1 MTRRLSADVS
11 SGNMLSPTAIGAPD
25 DSGSTQRGAH
35 HHHRSHLSSSP
46 PQMATASS
54 TEAGSS
60 RLSWHSA
67 GSHTQPAAVPSS
79 PRLTADSARAPPSP
93 RLPTFPPQ
101 KSASGSSSTS
111 ELSPVT
117 PNMTWTGSHH
127 SGSRPPSVS
136 GHSANSHGTQSNLHS
151 DAHASPSDYSFDGH
165 RSDRER
171 DRDRDRAARDRDRP
185 PPSSKRREGRS
196 SEPSSRSA
204 QTCAKCRE
212 PMVGQFVRALGA
224 VYHLDCFKCQ
234 DCGKVVASKFFPID
248 AGDGSGKQLPLCET
262 DYFRRLNLLCSKCGA
277 ALRGSYITA
286 LDMKFHVEHFTC
298 SVCPTVF
305 GPQDSYYEHGGKVY
319 CHFHYSTRFAVKCTG
334 CQTAILKQFVEIN
347 RNSVDEHWH
356 PECYMIHKFW
366 NIKLAPSKPVKT
378 KELEPALAQNGQ
390 GDAAA
395 DATSDQQ
402 HGERLDETQEPEH
415 FAQELSETPES
426 LKTRQKTME
435 EQVYRIWTV
444 LSAFEESSAACISE
458 MLRHVSSG
466 HYLEG
471 VRMAEKFV
479 LHVETL
485 FAAIDELSAQF
496 KLAGT
501 KEMSHVR
508 EARMLCK
515 KVVNFF
521 SLLSHTHATGAR
533 KMSITQELLSLV
545 TGLAHY
551 LKILIRI
558 ALTASLKLEREFG
571 NKAAIS
577 AFLSRLERLA
587 RDPEAHKIAT
597 APALNG
603 RSASNASSK
612 SRAYGYKSLTRAVGS
627 TMVGQGEATTD
638 LCRGCNL
645 TVEEEC
651 ARFGTS
657 ARWHLPCLTCHAC
670 GKAASRDRIDDSGS
684 SSNFVYLKDYRLQLP
699 PSSDTGHSGRLSDD
713 GMPFCSSCAPEAAK
727 EGFEYVTR
735 LEQYAFLLCVAL
747 NKLYALL
754 KQRGVVPSSPPAEE
768 EDNADARSLHDTY
781 RDSTDIKRMK
791 SVNLDRKLSTT
802 TAKTP
807 KRSTVVQSP
816 SGRVAQQND
825 TSIPLFSGKPPVPSR
840 KDQPLVDPVRGTTI
854 PRSAVTAPSAP
865 PVPPVPVAARQRTSD
880 PATSLA
886 PSPQPSPRPTLV
898 RATTAIEIVDDQL
911 PDQTVLLQEQTGL
924 GGPAE
929 PTRDEEGITLA
940 DLPVVMEAE
949 AAREQQGTTG
959 YAPHGSGLLLSELS
973 ALEYL
978 IVRHVAALILTN
990 QTALRDVVSLDEL
1003 LDMIDAR
1010 RGTFWNKLFKGGKKE
1025 KLEKKKG
1032 VFGIPLD
1039 VLVERNGADSMHG
1052 AGQAALRV
1060 PSFIDDVI
1068 AAMKQMDMSVEGIF
1082 RKNGNIRRL
1091 KDLSEALDRDSASV
1105 NLSDDNPVQ
1114 LAALL
1119 KRFLRDLPDPLLS
1132 FRVFPLFIAAE
1143 RIEHFEE
1150 RKRALHLC
1158 CCLLSKSHRDTM
1170 EALFVFLKWVASFS
1184 HVDEETGSKMDLQN
1198 LATVISPN
1206 ILYSKG
1212 NNPAKDESFSAVR
1225 VVHDLLEHQDEFW
1238 QVPAECVAI
1247 LHDQELFNNPS
1258 QLTSKE
1264 ILTRAERYLGTG
1276 SSRQQML
1283 PTTLPHRGE
1292 VSAPQRPDLNSAW
1305 SAPTV
1310 PGAQPSARQLPL
1322 TAGRAPPVDVG
1333 NHFVAGTLPPRSATR
1348 TISPVGSPTTA
1359 SAARLGLPL
1368 QQQQQQH
1375 QKSRSMHENYH
1386 PPPPQDY
1393 DQHDQIYEH
1402 HERSSAKGSHDGH
1415 ARSTLPTSTAA

>member
-1 MTRRLSADVS
+1 
-11 SGNMLSPTAIGAPD
+11 
-25 DSGSTQRGAH
+25 
-35 HHHRSHLSSSP
+35 
-46 PQMATASS
+46 MAATSS

-67 GSHTQPAAVPSS
+67 SSNGHAHGAASSSGAAGVPSS
-79 PRLTADSARAPPSP
+79 PRLSDTARAPHSP
-93 RLPTFPPQ
+93 RHPLCPPH

-117 PNMTWTGSHH
+117 PNMTPSLAIRQTHTE
-127 SGSRPPSVS
+127 GSRTRLATLI
-136 GHSANSHGTQSNLHS
+136 H
-151 DAHASPSDYSFDGH
+151 H
-165 RSDRER
+165 R
-171 DRDRDRAARDRDRP
+171 P
-185 PPSSKRREGRS
+185 
-196 SEPSSRSA
+196 
-204 QTCAKCRE
+204 
-212 PMVGQFVRALGA
+212 
-224 VYHLDCFKCQ
+224 
-234 DCGKVVASKFFPID
+234 
-248 AGDGSGKQLPLCET
+248 
-262 DYFRRLNLLCSKCGA
+262 
-277 ALRGSYITA
+277 ITA
-286 LDMKFHVEHFTC
+286 LMAIGLTETAAIHIEPVIANDRHPSAERREAMREAQDRKRVQ
-298 SVCPTVF
+298 SVKRQWWANSCALLALSIIWIASN
-305 GPQDSYYEHGGKVY
+305 DSYYEHGGKVY

-366 NIKLAPSKPVKT
+366 NIKLAPSKPVKS
-378 KELEPALAQNGQ
+378 KEIESAPLQDGQ
-390 GDAAA
+390 GDAVMHP
-395 DATSDQQ
+395 DSVSDPQ
-402 HGERLDETQEPEH
+402 HESHANSNEEGYV
-415 FAQELSETPES
+415 AQELSETPES
-426 LKTRQKTME
+426 LRARQKAME

-466 HYLEG
+466 HYIEG

-558 ALTASLKLEREFG
+558 ALTASLKLEREYG

-577 AFLSRLERLA
+577 AFLSRLEKLA
-587 RDPEAHKIAT
+587 RDPEAHKFAT
-597 APALNG
+597 SGTANG
-603 RSASNASSK
+603 RAGSAVSGK
-612 SRAYGYKSLTRAVGS
+612 SRAYGYKSLTRAIGS
-627 TMVGQGEATTD
+627 SMVGQGEATTD
-638 LCRGCNL
+638 LCRGCHL

-657 ARWHLPCLTCHAC
+657 ARWHLPCLTCNAC
-670 GKAASRDRIDDSGS
+670 GKVASRDRLDDGGNNSLI
-684 SSNFVYLKDYRLQLP
+684 YLKDYRLQLP
-699 PSSDTGHSGRLSDD
+699 AGSDSGHNRSSED
-713 GMPFCSSCAPEAAK
+713 GTPFCSSCAPEIAK

-754 KQRGVVPSSPPAEE
+754 KQRGVVPASPPAEE
-768 EDNADARSLHDTY
+768 DDNAETRSLHDTY

-802 TAKTP
+802 TAKVP

-825 TSIPLFSGKPPVPSR
+825 MSIPLFTGKPPVPSR

-854 PRSAVTAPSAP
+854 PRSSVAAAAP
-865 PVPPVPVAARQRTSD
+865 PVPSVPAAVRHNGLDSAS
-880 PATSLA
+880 PA
-886 PSPQPSPRPTLV
+886 PSPQPSPRPTLN
-898 RATTAIEIVDDQL
+898 RATTAVEIVDDQVL
-911 PDQTVLLQEQTGL
+911 DQTPSRHEDPEL
-924 GGPAE
+924 GGAEE

-949 AAREQQGTTG
+949 AAREQQGSS
-959 YAPHGSGLLLSELS
+959 AAGSGLLLSELS

-990 QTALRDVVSLDEL
+990 RTALRDVVSLDEL

-1010 RGTFWNKLFKGGKKE
+1010 RGTFWNKLFKAGKKE
-1025 KLEKKKG
+1025 KLDKKKG

-1132 FRVFPLFIAAE
+1132 FKVFPLFIAAE
-1143 RIEHFEE
+1143 RIENFEE

-1184 HVDEETGSKMDLQN
+1184 HVDEETGSKMDLHN

-1238 QVPAECVAI
+1238 QVPTECVAI
-1247 LHDQELFNNPS
+1247 LHDRDLFSNPS
-1258 QLTSKE
+1258 QITSKE
-1264 ILTRAERYLGTG
+1264 ILTRAERYLGNGHT
-1276 SSRQQML
+1276 RQVQQQS
-1283 PTTLPHRGE
+1283 LPHRGE
-1292 VSAPQRPDLNSAW
+1292 VAGPQRPDLNSAW

-1310 PGAQPSARQLPL
+1310 PGAQPSARQMPL
-1322 TAGRAPPVDVG
+1322 GRLQSGLSD
-1333 NHFVAGTLPPRSATR
+1333 NDQFVAGSLPSRSATQTR
-1348 TISPVGSPTTA
+1348 SPVGSPTSS
-1359 SAARLGLPL
+1359 SAARLGLPP
-1368 QQQQQQH
+1368 QQH

-1386 PPPPQDY
+1386 PPPPEEF
-1393 DQHDQIYEH
+1393 DQRDAVHD
-1402 HERSSAKGSHDGH
+1402 HERASRGSHDGH
-1415 ARSTLPTSTAA
+1415 VRPPATTAV